1 MKVARLLFTLICS
14 CCFVQVAFPQ
24 AQNVPAEYREVL
36 TILGKQG
43 DYASSVLKVNVP
55 RNDLNVSIQGQPV
68 PTALGFGGWVAMTNG
83 ADGKTVMMGDL
94 VLLEKEVN
102 PVMSALLNNG
112 IEVTA
117 LHNHFFFEQPR
128 IFYMHVMGMENK
140 PADLARKVKPAL
152 DLIGQGAK
160 PASTSATGKP
170 SIDTARLVQIIG
182 HNGEQNGAVYKITAA
197 RDDINLR
204 EMGAVINARMGLNT
218 WAAFIGT
225 DDKASVAGDVA
236 MLPDEVTP
244 VLKALR
250 SHGIDVVSIHNHMI
264 GTKPE
269 IIFLHY
275 WGQGTAAQLAT
286 GFKAALDQ
294 LGKKQSISQTQH

>member
-1 MKVARLLFTLICS
+1 LVFTLVFTVCL
-14 CCFVQVAFPQ
+14 VPAAFAQ

-36 TILGKQG
+36 TILGRQG
-43 DYASSVLKVNVP
+43 DYASNVLKVNIP
-55 RNDLNVSIQGQPV
+55 RNDLNVSVQGMPV

-83 ADGKTVMMGDL
+83 ADGKTVMTGDL

-140 PADLARKVKPAL
+140 PVDLARKVKPGL

-160 PASTSATGKP
+160 GATTSTNAKP
-170 SIDTARLVQIIG
+170 SIDTSRLVQIIG
-182 HNGEQNGAVYKITAA
+182 HNGEANGAVYKITVG

-236 MLPDEVTP
+236 MLPEEVTP
-244 VLKALR
+244 VMKTLR